1 MHQTEQQAASGEA
14 SSEAA
19 KQAAKRAKQAAS
31 SEAAKQRSKQRSSE
45 ASGDVGAASFFYL
58 RSKESP
64 HYKSTLPPTLPL
76 TSTILNYYFLNTSIY
91 KYSKLKSSSKLQKE
105 SSYITIAM

>member
-14 SSEAA
+14 SG
-19 KQAAKRAKQAAS
+19 
-31 SEAAKQRSKQRSSE
+31 E

-58 RSKESP
+58 RSKQSP
-64 HYKSTLPPTLPL
+64 HYKSTLPLI
-76 TSTILNYYFLNTSIY
+76 STILNYYFLNTSIY
-91 KYSKLKSSSKLQKE
+91 KYSKLKSSLKLQKE